1 MGKEDKDQRFDQGY
15 QSPSSLYQAPVMAQD
30 NTRTVASA
38 NAQLQ
43 SQLHGQ
49 PPRKKPEPQ
58 LSNTQKVALIVGE
71 LALIMARLHC
81 DLNPLNPLNLFDL
94 HKGDFW
100 GEIDVGELLLVLK
113 LVAPPDKF
121 AEATK
126 NVVLD
131 GKTYGTN
138 RVFVRGN
145 IFEAWINVASPE
157 LHVGGIKTD
166 AFTSGAANL
175 KGFSASFDY
184 PKGTASLSIL
194 EATLGTAQ
202 LIKGTDKI
210 SVDALTIKGLH
221 LDGGKTGSVLHGSMS
236 FVSADMERLRYP
248 GMPPISMS
256 LAGGTSFA
264 GVWQQQPKQELPAG
278 QTSPTTAPAA
288 TAPGGPPASKPLGV
302 DQMLP
307 ADAEIKVSITHA
319 RAAAASFNWLAPVAG
334 ASAGIDHAKIALVRA
349 SGLELASF
357 AIHDFTVAGGMIGGG
372 AGASGGAVGAI
383 GKLELRGDAAL
394 VQTLLSAPV
403 VHPELAS
410 AVAAVRRLG
419 IQPAIG
425 GSVTLE
431 DLHFGGLKQGQG
443 AAARITGDFAT
454 HVEVPKLGSLD
465 VTLRDFDVAGGAA
478 GGMSSASTSFASFTA
493 VLRGDGGGELARLE
507 LEGGG
512 VKVGKQTAGTLKTL
526 KATGDVSGLLKALKE
541 PMKTAPASVR
551 GALAAVRALG
561 VGVGVS
567 ASGLSVTESSK
578 GAISYAGD
586 LHASLKTN
594 LGRIELGAI
603 GVRGTDASIGAMAKF
618 SVALYT
624 AGGAKAASIVATGL
638 KANVASKKQ
647 NAGLHA
653 DHLEVHGDYAQV
665 SAMIAAVRAKAPGL
679 APPVRQALGAVE
691 DLHLQGQLAI
701 SVDDVSATESKQG
714 RVSARIGAL
723 DNAFDVPG
731 VGKVGLKLRGIEGA
745 MGGGV
750 GGSGGVDHFE
760 LRLLTPAGGQALRIA
775 FDGGNSEA
783 TARAEDY
790 AINLKH
796 LELTGDATRLAT
808 MVAGARAHYQQMGG
822 PALHT
827 LEVVEQYLHA
837 FPAQLGI
844 TVDNARMASIDG
856 KQTGVGDITTSVA
869 LPTGKVAMKL
879 GGASID
885 AGGGE
890 GGSYRFREF
899 HLFITDAQGKVA
911 ASVQLLRGGVQ
922 DYAGSP
928 GITGG
933 AEELQVTGDMDRIR
947 TLFSPEMR
955 PYLPA
960 DMLAVFDQLAGSKL
974 DLAIQ
979 DATVR
984 SGFGDGT
991 QIGVGALRLVSELR
1005 FRDEQ
1010 GNQYEVRG
1018 AHIAI
1023 EGAQT
1028 KLGPD
1033 GQVHEISASGL
1044 TIQGLLVASGEHRGS
1059 AGVALKT
1066 GPAIVHLKDGTPV
1079 SAEVSRLSLSASA
1092 QYRDP
1097 VPASSSQGQASTT
1110 GTTTT
1115 TTTTGTGTT
1124 TTGTGTGTTTT
1135 PTKAPPLPP
1144 VKADLPS
1151 PAEIAAAAG
1160 ALIQDIN
1167 IHTRTP
1173 VTAGRWGKGIAH
1185 IDVPGDAA
1193 IHINLVAKAHQLDP
1207 RQTNV
1212 QIIPPFQAALG
1223 VKLEGAHLAKRGTEA
1238 AIKFDLGGLVGK
1250 VAGGLANLFN
1260 AASAIPMGGKHLP
1273 LDLSELIAQV
1283 MSTMKSEASQEAARQ
1298 APAPTPTPTAPP
1310 PSDAT
1315 GAREP
1320 TWLEQAHAEWEA
1332 DRSKTASIRSDRKRA
1347 KQEAEDI
1354 RTEPRSAEITD
1365 LFTQGV
1371 QLMKTSGTVAIGLDG
1386 ASEYAQGDLS
1396 LQGEVSGTGTAE
1408 LMLHAGELHVDT
1420 PTQQAHV
1427 TGLDGIMAATRKG
1440 DLSVLSIEGLTLEHA
1455 MWRTK

>member
-1 MGKEDKDQRFDQGY
+1 MGKEDKDQRSDQGY
-15 QSPSSLYQAPVMAQD
+15 QTPSSLYQAPVMAQD
-30 NTRTVASA
+30 NTRTVYSA

-43 SQLHGQ
+43 AQLHGQ
-49 PPRKKPEPQ
+49 APKPKPTPQ

-100 GEIDVGELLLVLK
+100 GEIDVGELLLVMK

-126 NVVLD
+126 NIVLD

-157 LHVGGIKTD
+157 LHVGGIKTE

-175 KGFSASFDY
+175 KGFSAAFDY
-184 PKGTASLSIL
+184 PKGQASLSIL

-202 LIKGTDKI
+202 LLKGTDKI
-210 SVDALTIKGLH
+210 SVDSLTIKGLH
-221 LDGGKTGSVLHGSMS
+221 LDGGKTGSVLHGNMS
-236 FVSADMERLRYP
+236 FVSADMVRLRYP
-248 GMPPISMS
+248 GMPPISLA

-278 QTSPTTAPAA
+278 QSAPTTAAAAPAA
-288 TAPGGPPASKPLGV
+288 PPTSSKPLGA

-307 ADAEIKVSITHA
+307 ADAEIKVSITRAH
-319 RAAAASFNWLAPVAG
+319 AAAASFSWLTPVAG
-334 ASAGIDHAKIALVRA
+334 AAAGIEHAKIALVRA
-349 SGLELASF
+349 SGLELASL
-357 AIHDFTVAGGMIGGG
+357 AIHDFTVAGGMLGSG
-372 AGASGGAVGAI
+372 ASSSGGAVGAI
-383 GKLELRGDAAL
+383 GKLELRGDAAM

-443 AAARITGDFAT
+443 AAARITGDFSS
-454 HVEVPKLGSLD
+454 HIEVPKLGSLD
-465 VTLRDFDVAGGAA
+465 VALRDFDVAGGTA
-478 GGMSSASTSFASFTA
+478 GGLSSVNTSFASFTA

-512 VKVGKQTAGTLKTL
+512 VKVGKQNAGTLKTL

-567 ASGLSVTESSK
+567 ASGLSVTETSK
-578 GAISYAGD
+578 GSISYAGD

-594 LGRIELGAI
+594 LGRIAIDAI
-603 GVRGTDASIGAMAKF
+603 GVRGTDASLGAMSTFA
-618 SVALYT
+618 VTLYT
-624 AGGAKAASIVATGL
+624 AGGAKAASISATGL

-691 DLHLQGQLAI
+691 DLHLQGQLAL

-760 LRLLTPAGGQALRIA
+760 LRLLTAASGQALRIA

-783 TARAEDY
+783 TAKAEDY
-790 AINLKH
+790 AINLRH

-827 LEVVEQYLHA
+827 LEVVEQYLRA

-844 TVDNARMASIDG
+844 TIDNARMASIDG
-856 KQTGVGDITTSVA
+856 KQTGVGDITTSVV
-869 LPTGKVAMKL
+869 LPTGKVSMKL

-890 GGSYRFREF
+890 GGTYRFREF
-899 HLFITDAQGKVA
+899 HLFIADAQGKVA
-911 ASVQLLRGGVQ
+911 ASVQLLRGRVQ
-922 DYAGSP
+922 DVADSP
-928 GITGG
+928 GVTGG

-955 PYLPA
+955 PFLPA
-960 DMLAVFDQLAGSKL
+960 DMLAAFDQLAGSKL

-1018 AHIAI
+1018 GAHRDRWRADQ
-1023 EGAQT
+1023 AR
-1028 KLGPD
+1028 PRRS
-1033 GQVHEISASGL
+1033 GQRD
-1044 TIQGLLVASGEHRGS
+1044 RGGR
-1059 AGVALKT
+1059 AFDP
-1066 GPAIVHLKDGTPV
+1066 GPAGRQRRAP
-1079 SAEVSRLSLSASA
+1079 RLGRGRAQDRAGDRASQGRHA
-1092 QYRDP
+1092 GIGGGQQPEPERVGP
-1097 VPASSSQGQASTT
+1097 VPRSGARRRGPVDDVVDHVVDHDDQRHDHGRGLHHAHHHRDQA
-1110 GTTTT
+1110 
-1115 TTTTGTGTT
+1115 
-1124 TTGTGTGTTTT
+1124 
-1135 PTKAPPLPP
+1135 A
-1144 VKADLPS
+1144 
-1151 PAEIAAAAG
+1151 AAAAG
-1160 ALIQDIN
+1160 EGRSAVAGADRRGRGLADPGHRHPHPHAGHRRSLGQG
-1167 IHTRTP
+1167 HRP
-1173 VTAGRWGKGIAH
+1173 HRRAGRRRDPHQPGRQGAPARSQADQRPDH
-1185 IDVPGDAA
+1185 PAVPRRARRQARGRPPGHARHRGGDQ
-1193 IHINLVAKAHQLDP
+1193 VRPRRPGRQGRRRPGQPVQRRVGDP
-1207 RQTNV
+1207 D
-1212 QIIPPFQAALG
+1212 G
-1223 VKLEGAHLAKRGTEA
+1223 
-1238 AIKFDLGGLVGK
+1238 
-1250 VAGGLANLFN
+1250 
-1260 AASAIPMGGKHLP
+1260 
-1273 LDLSELIAQV
+1273 
-1283 MSTMKSEASQEAARQ
+1283 RQ
-1298 APAPTPTPTAPP
+1298 APAARPQRADRPGDEHDEDRGHPGGRAPGAGADHGADATADHRRRGAASADLARAGPRRLGDRAQQDRVDPERSQARQAGGRGHPHRAAQRRHRRPVHPGRPADEDQRHGRESASMAPASTRRATCRCRVRSAAPAPP
-1310 PSDAT
+1310 SWRCTRARSTSTRPGRRRMSPAST
-1315 GAREP
+1315 GSCPPPA
-1320 TWLEQAHAEWEA
+1320 AAIC
-1332 DRSKTASIRSDRKRA
+1332 RS
-1347 KQEAEDI
+1347 
-1354 RTEPRSAEITD
+1354 
-1365 LFTQGV
+1365 
-1371 QLMKTSGTVAIGLDG
+1371 
-1386 ASEYAQGDLS
+1386 
-1396 LQGEVSGTGTAE
+1396 
-1408 LMLHAGELHVDT
+1408 
-1420 PTQQAHV
+1420 
-1427 TGLDGIMAATRKG
+1427 
-1440 DLSVLSIEGLTLEHA
+1440 
-1455 MWRTK
+1455 